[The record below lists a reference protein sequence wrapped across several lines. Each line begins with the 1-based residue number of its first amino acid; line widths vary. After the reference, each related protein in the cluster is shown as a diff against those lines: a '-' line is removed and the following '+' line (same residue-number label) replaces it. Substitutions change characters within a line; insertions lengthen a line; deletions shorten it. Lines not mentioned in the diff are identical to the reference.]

1 MSAPIV
7 ALVASVVALLN
18 AAPEGTFSQDFE
30 AAPVWQRPE
39 DAENARG
46 DYYSTLRVFVR
57 PGTVEQTVLTR
68 GGHVRNDLLVVVQV
82 TKQVAKQSNEHAASL
97 AEIDALVAFVQE
109 LQDYM
114 RLHPI
119 GDRDLPQWA
128 QSSIDPVMSLEAL
141 QTRRQFESDILV
153 TYTLVGTGT

>member
-30 AAPVWQRPE
+30 AAPVWERPE
-39 DAENARG
+39 TAENARRE
-46 DYYSTLRVFVR
+46 YYDTLRVFVR
-57 PGTVEQTVLTR
+57 PVTVEQTVLTR
-68 GGHVRNDLLVVVQV
+68 GGIVQNDMLAVVQV
-82 TKQVAKQSNEHAASL
+82 TMNLMKQTNEHAARV
-97 AEIDALVAFVQE
+97 AEINGLVAFVQE

-114 RLHPI
+114 RLHPV
-119 GDRDLPQWA
+119 GGRDLPQWNKSA
-128 QSSIDPVMSLEAL
+128 IDPVLDLEAL
-141 QTRRQFESDILV
+141 LTRQQFQSDILV